1 MIARCPGQC
10 AIGKQRLLELREIS
24 QISTKARAEITLL
37 KTTAV
42 LCESCGIEQVGDRRC
57 FYLAVSVKAHVS
69 PCRQFQR

>member
-37 KTTAV
+37 KTAV
-42 LCESCGIEQVGDRRC
+42 LCESCGCIYVDCGDETVFLER
-57 FYLAVSVKAHVS
+57 LPVAGH
-69 PCRQFQR
+69 